1 MRVVAGSAR
10 GRAIVAPQGTTVRP
24 TADKVRQAT
33 FNSLE
38 SRTFVAGATV
48 VDLFAGTGALGLEA
62 LSRGAAR
69 ATFVDSER
77 ISVECIRGNVEHLGF
92 KERSNVV
99 RSDALH
105 WLQGLGVPAA
115 FAVDPGSPLLVM
127 ADPPYAFTDW
137 ALLLERLLPL
147 VGIISDDSVLVLESP
162 RPLGEFPGWELEREQ
177 RYGAAVVALLRPA
190 APNSLVPG

>member
-77 ISVECIRGNVEHLGF
+77 VSVECIRSNVEHLGF
-92 KERSNVV
+92 KERSSVV

-105 WLQGLGVPAA
+105 WLQGLGAPSA
-115 FAVDPGSPLLVM
+115 FAVEAGSPLLVL

-137 ALLLERLLPL
+137 ALLLERLHPL
-147 VGIISDDSVLVLESP
+147 VRIVADDSVLVLESP
-162 RPLGEFPGWELEREQ
+162 RPLGEFPGWDLEREQ

-190 APNSLVPG
+190 APDSLVPG